1 MVGGLL
7 VAGVVLR
14 VVVVCLPSRMDTL
27 LFSNGDAKFLPE
39 ARDFRRACNDAIAA
53 LGRALGAVVCVSGLA
68 FTSLHA
74 DGQVDD

>member
-1 MVGGLL
+1 MGGLL
-7 VAGVVLR
+7 VAVVVGVLR

-53 LGRALGAVVCVSGLA
+53 WGRALGTVVAVRPGLYLA
-68 FTSLHA
+68 TC
-74 DGQVDD
+74 

>member
-7 VAGVVLR
+7 VAVVVLR
-14 VVVVCLPSRMDTL
+14 VVVVCLPSRIDTL

-53 LGRALGAVVCVSGLA
+53 LGRALGAVVMRVRPGLYLA
-68 FTSLHA
+68 TC
-74 DGQVDD
+74 